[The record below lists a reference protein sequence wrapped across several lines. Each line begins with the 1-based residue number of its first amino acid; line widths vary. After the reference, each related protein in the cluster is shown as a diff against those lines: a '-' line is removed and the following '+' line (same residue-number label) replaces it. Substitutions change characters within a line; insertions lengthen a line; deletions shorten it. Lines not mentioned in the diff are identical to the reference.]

1 MKDKNLIEGIV
12 EIDRLIHEPSRLAI
26 LTILFSVKEADF
38 NFILR
43 MSGLTRGNLS
53 VHLSKLEDAGYLGVK
68 KQFLGKIPNTVYSLS
83 KKGRKSYEGYI
94 KKMEEIIKK
103 KA

>member
-1 MKDKNLIEGIV
+1 MKGENPIGQIL
-12 EIDRLIHEPSRLAI
+12 EIDRLIHEPARLAI
-26 LTILFSVKEADF
+26 LTILFGVKEADF

-53 VHLSKLEDAGYLGVK
+53 RHLSKLEDAGYLEAK
-68 KQFLGKIPNTVYSLS
+68 KGFIGKIPNTVYRLS
-83 KKGRKSYEGYI
+83 KKGRKAYKGYI

-103 KA
+103 RV